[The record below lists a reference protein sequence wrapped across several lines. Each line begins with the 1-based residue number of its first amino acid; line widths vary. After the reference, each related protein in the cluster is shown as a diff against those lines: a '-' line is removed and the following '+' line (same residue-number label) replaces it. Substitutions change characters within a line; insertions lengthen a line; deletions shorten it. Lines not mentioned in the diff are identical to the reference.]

1 MLEIIRFAEE
11 SDCERVAEL
20 ARLAWSG
27 IYDGYKTQ
35 LGDEIYETVYEN
47 PLEIKAE
54 KMCSAVRDGRVLV
67 CEIDGRVAA
76 FASFLAEGEVGA
88 LKENAVDPE
97 YKGRGIAGRMYDAA
111 IAELKSLGCTVVRV
125 TTGLDDAHAPARR
138 AYEKAGFEHSLSSI
152 VYYKKI

>member
-1 MLEIIRFAEE
+1 MSEIIRFAAE

-20 ARLAWSG
+20 SRLAWSG
-27 IYDGYKTQ
+27 IYDGYRAQ
-35 LGDEIYETVYEN
+35 LGDEIYETVYVD
-47 PLEIKAE
+47 PLDVKAAR
-54 KMCSAVRDGRVLV
+54 MCAAVREGRVLV

-76 FASFLAEGEVGA
+76 FALFLAEGEVGS

-111 IAELKSLGCTVVRV
+111 IGELKSRGCTVVRV
-125 TTGLDDAHAPARR
+125 TTGLDDAHSAARR
-138 AYEKAGFEHSLSSI
+138 AYEKAGFDHSLSSI